1 MTSEFDWFMV
11 TMPIFAIVVYLI
23 VMVGA
28 MEKQPKFLE
37 EAGVKKIV
45 GIAFVGL
52 FGGGILI
59 SFYYMIK
66 WFIFLVGNYWS
77 NTLCPSTNSIA
88 RIVIRIR
95 KFWFVPVSGKVTQT
109 VHLADQLN
117 LKKSFPCSLLQL
129 PKVLLWKFL
138 PAQECQAIAGG
149 VALITNRV

>member
-45 GIAFVGL
+45 GRAFVGL

-66 WFIFLVGNYWS
+66 WFIFLVGNY
-77 NTLCPSTNSIA
+77 
-88 RIVIRIR
+88 
-95 KFWFVPVSGKVTQT
+95 
-109 VHLADQLN
+109 
-117 LKKSFPCSLLQL
+117 
-129 PKVLLWKFL
+129 
-138 PAQECQAIAGG
+138 
-149 VALITNRV
+149 